1 MDASLSDP
9 AAQVDLMHRRCRKF
23 HTPCGDGRM
32 VWRVWGQGD
41 PVVLLHGGSG
51 SWTHWFRTIPALEDR
66 YTVIV
71 ADLPGCGDSDMP
83 VHPYDRN
90 DLIGSTDRIAEIMA
104 AGLREIVPAT
114 AYHLV
119 GFSFGAVSGGYV
131 ALREGSCVRSFTT
144 IGAAA
149 MGIPW
154 PGLTGSLRVVEP
166 GMSAARILDVQ
177 RHNLNVIMMAAAP
190 CDIDDMTAWLQWEN
204 TKRARLRTHW
214 VAPSDTLA
222 RALRRLDVPLTAIWG
237 LQDVFVNPGA
247 EEREK
252 LVLDT
257 QPAAR
262 VHFVDG
268 AGHWAMYEAADAV
281 NELLLSALDRA
292 SGAAAVT

>member
-9 AAQVDLMHRRCRKF
+9 AAQVDLMHRRCRKI

-32 VWRVWGQGD
+32 VWRLWGQGD

-66 YTVIV
+66 YTVIA

-83 VHPYDRN
+83 PQEYDRK
-90 DLIGSTDRIAEIMA
+90 DLVRSTDRIAAIIA
-104 AGLREIVPAT
+104 TGLREIVPEGT
-114 AYHLV
+114 YHLV

-131 ALREGSCVRSFTT
+131 ALRAGSHVRSFTM

-154 PGLTGSLRVVEP
+154 PGLTGNLRVVEP
-166 GMSAARILDVQ
+166 GMSAAQILDVQ

-190 CDIDDMTAWLQWEN
+190 SDIDDMTAWLQWEN

-237 LQDVFVNPGA
+237 LQDVFANPGA

-252 LVLDT
+252 LILDIR
-257 QPAAR
+257 PEAR

-268 AGHWAMYEAADAV
+268 AGHWAMYEAADTV
-281 NELLLSALDRA
+281 NELLRSALDRA
-292 SGAAAVT
+292 SGAAAR